1 MARVKSILSMYVDWT
16 AIFLFQDRFEL
27 SLYHSPKLRG
37 LWKMLMPNRYNETI
51 GIQHCKAYVF
61 DDTTVISGANLSQ
74 VDNFIEIFLFLIKS
88 TNFILGLLY
97 KSPRS
102 IYCHWKLS
110 KTSRLFWGACWRNSK
125 AFFSSKVKKIMT
137 IMFWIL
143 MLIWKWSKI

>member
-1 MARVKSILSMYVDWT
+1 
-16 AIFLFQDRFEL
+16 
-27 SLYHSPKLRG
+27 
-37 LWKMLMPNRYNETI
+37 MLMPNRYNETI

-102 IYCHWKLS
+102 IYCH
-110 KTSRLFWGACWRNSK
+110 
-125 AFFSSKVKKIMT
+125 
-137 IMFWIL
+137 
-143 MLIWKWSKI
+143 